1 MTDDTHLIHRAR
13 HGDRD
18 AIAALYRQHVDAIHR
33 YVRYRVPDAA
43 AAEDLTAEVFL
54 RMVEGLPLYH
64 QNGAPFEAW
73 LYRIAA
79 ARVADYYR
87 RRQRRPQE
95 TLTDDEPDRAEL
107 PEGWLQAEEEQTA
120 LRGALR
126 QLSAE
131 QQDVLLLRFVERK
144 SHAEVAALL
153 GKSVTAIKSTQHRA
167 LSRLAE
173 LMGLSEKAR
182 HYLRGKHHDEFA

>member
-1 MTDDTHLIHRAR
+1 MHADPHLIHRAR
-13 HGDRD
+13 QGDPD
-18 AIAALYRQHVDAIHR
+18 AIAALYRHHVDAIHR
-33 YVRYRVPDAA
+33 YVRYRVPDTP

-54 RMVEGLPLYH
+54 RMVEGLPRYH

-87 RRQRRPQE
+87 RRKRRPQE
-95 TLTDDEPDRAEL
+95 SLTDAEPDRAEL
-107 PEGWLQAEEEQTA
+107 PERRLQDEEEETA
-120 LRGALR
+120 LRIALR

-131 QQDVLLLRFVERK
+131 QQDVLVLRFVERK

-167 LSRLAE
+167 LNRLAE
-173 LMGLSEKAR
+173 MMGLSEKAR
-182 HYLRGKHHDEFA
+182 HYVRGKHDDEFA